1 MKKSMIA
8 FLLIG
13 AMSANSVTVF
23 AQEATEEYVASEDT
37 LGFLTVLQIPE
48 KKDAIELTL
57 EEATQKALSRSTAL
71 KTSNM
76 DLNISA
82 EKR

>member
-1 MKKSMIA
+1 MKKSIIA

-13 AMSANSVTVF
+13 AMAANSVTVF

-48 KKDAIELTL
+48 KKTP
-57 EEATQKALSRSTAL
+57 
-71 KTSNM
+71 
-76 DLNISA
+76 LN
-82 EKR
+82 